1 MQAGLR
7 APLPDGGRK
16 ANPHAEAREA
26 AREYVRGPTCDR
38 SKAAGKK
45 QQRTA
50 ASKPRGRE
58 KRERLE
64 HGQCRRVFTH
74 SYALTAQSFL
84 PCWIYSA
91 YPPTQAAHPS
101 SRSFLLQHLIRD
113 YPRPRLLGR
122 RRNREG
128 NVDVAKV
135 VVAKVVVANVVIC
148 SGPTCPSL
156 LISYDTSTHFNT

>member
-16 ANPHAEAREA
+16 ANPHAQAREA
-26 AREYVRGPTCDR
+26 VREYVRGPTCDR

-74 SYALTAQSFL
+74 GYALTAQSFL

-113 YPRPRLLGR
+113 YPPPRLPGR

-135 VVAKVVVANVVIC
+135 VVAKVVVANVVVFAEMAAKTTN
-148 SGPTCPSL
+148 GK
-156 LISYDTSTHFNT
+156 